1 MFEFIANHNLVG
13 FLGFTWVSQ
22 IMSAIIASER
32 CFCVVSP
39 LRSQSVLSTRTM
51 AVIIVVVYIV
61 VPGLFFLVAFRY
73 RLVCVYEPT
82 TGVYFKM
89 LDGGAFYYKH
99 KVIIL
104 MTSDHF
110 PVRQL
115 AVLFF
120 WNSFPAILSVYF
132 LFAYF
137 ASRIILLLLNN
148 DNRDDVGFC
157 GYHDSAR
164 FI

>member
-73 RLVCVYEPT
+73 RLVCVY
-82 TGVYFKM
+82 
-89 LDGGAFYYKH
+89 ARRR
-99 KVIIL
+99 
-104 MTSDHF
+104 S
-110 PVRQL
+110 
-115 AVLFF
+115 VLLQ
-120 WNSFPAILSVYF
+120 AQGHYT
-132 LFAYF
+132 
-137 ASRIILLLLNN
+137 
-148 DNRDDVGFC
+148 
-157 GYHDSAR
+157 HDK
-164 FI
+164 